1 MIQLFFCVTWPQV
14 ITILSSFVWYGR
26 ICGQRG
32 WRSTESPEWLL
43 ETALRATHV
52 HVGVRSTHVKHTTWA
67 AFNWCFTTFSFS
79 AYIGSLIQKKYLS
92 YDLCFSLT
100 YRGLHVTDVL
110 AACTHMCPG
119 THWGTAQS
127 SDVFCETRGRRRDNN
142 RQKRDDFHMVHWDG
156 FFKCLWIHCFNWTS
170 NHQI

>member
-32 WRSTESPEWLL
+32 WRTTESPEWLL

-119 THWGTAQS
+119 THWENFG
-127 SDVFCETRGRRRDNN
+127 V
-142 RQKRDDFHMVHWDG
+142 KRDVHIWYQ
-156 FFKCLWIHCFNWTS
+156 CLRLVNS
-170 NHQI
+170 SLNQIESKHDS